1 MRWIWR
7 HAWSVRGPNR
17 GRGQFLNFVGV
28 PMNAKSVAVNASS
41 RWLNNVTDVVLSPG
55 FLAFN

>member
-1 MRWIWR
+1 
-7 HAWSVRGPNR
+7 
-17 GRGQFLNFVGV
+17 
-28 PMNAKSVAVNASS
+28 MNAKGVFLAVNASS